1 MAQSKQAIKNRIRS
15 INATKKIT
23 SAMEL
28 LANVKLQKHRNLM
41 SKNSEY
47 SLVLKNTLGNIVA
60 SNPDIE
66 NKFITKRTSDRHLV
80 LVFSSDLGLCG
91 GYNSNMMKTLETI
104 KADEIILIGTHQ
116 YSWLV
121 NRGYNIINDMISSDS
136 MNFNDIK
143 RLANIAINKYLN
155 NEIGHIEVVYT
166 KFINTVSFNSE
177 VVELLPL
184 VNKEDIVKNNV
195 ETLFEPDCNT
205 ILDDLVPMMV
215 HNLLYSLLLETKTSE
230 QASRRLAMENATDN
244 ATELND
250 KLVLAYNQARQSAIT
265 QEITEIIG
273 GADAL

>member
-47 SLVLKNTLGNIVA
+47 ALVLKNTLGNIVA

-66 NKFITKRTSDRHLV
+66 NKFIVKRTSDRHLV
-80 LVFSSDLGLCG
+80 FVFSSDLGLCG
-91 GYNSNMMKTLETI
+91 GYNSNMMKTLESI
-104 KADEIILIGTHQ
+104 RADEIILVGTHQ

-121 NRGYNIINDMISSDS
+121 NRGYNVINDMVSSDS
-136 MNFNDIK
+136 VNFNNLK
-143 RLANIAINKYLN
+143 RLANIAIEKYLN

-184 VNKEDIVKNNV
+184 ADNNIKPSNV
-195 ETLFEPDCNT
+195 ETLFEPDCDT
-205 ILDDLVPMMV
+205 ILNDLVPMMV

>member
-47 SLVLKNTLGNIVA
+47 ALVLKNTLGNIVA

-66 NKFITKRTSDRHLV
+66 NKFIVKRTSDRHLV
-80 LVFSSDLGLCG
+80 FVFSSDLGLCG
-91 GYNSNMMKTLETI
+91 GYNSNMMKTLESI
-104 KADEIILIGTHQ
+104 RADEIILVGTHQ

-121 NRGYNIINDMISSDS
+121 NRGYNVINDMVSSDS
-136 MNFNDIK
+136 VNFNDLK
-143 RLANIAINKYLN
+143 RLANIAIEKYLN

-184 VNKEDIVKNNV
+184 ADNNIKPSNV
-195 ETLFEPDCNT
+195 ETLFEPDCDT
-205 ILDDLVPMMV
+205 ILNDLVPMMV

-273 GADAL
+273 GADTL

>member
-47 SLVLKNTLGNIVA
+47 ALVLKNTLGNIVA

-66 NKFITKRTSDRHLV
+66 NKFIVKRTSDRHLV
-80 LVFSSDLGLCG
+80 FVFSSDLGLCG
-91 GYNSNMMKTLETI
+91 GYNSNMMKTLESI
-104 KADEIILIGTHQ
+104 RADEIILVGTHQ

-121 NRGYNIINDMISSDS
+121 NRGYNVINDMVSSDS
-136 MNFNDIK
+136 VNFNDLK
-143 RLANIAINKYLN
+143 RLANIAIEKYLN

-184 VNKEDIVKNNV
+184 ADNNIKPSHV
-195 ETLFEPDCNT
+195 ETLFEPDCDT
-205 ILDDLVPMMV
+205 ILNDLVPMMV

>member
-28 LANVKLQKHRNLM
+28 LANVKLQKHRNLI

-47 SLVLKNTLGNIVA
+47 ALVLKNTLGNIVA

-66 NKFITKRTSDRHLV
+66 NKFIVKRTSDRHLV
-80 LVFSSDLGLCG
+80 FVFSSDLGLCG
-91 GYNSNMMKTLETI
+91 GYNSNMMKTLESI
-104 KADEIILIGTHQ
+104 RADEIILVGTHQ
-116 YSWLV
+116 YGWLV
-121 NRGYNIINDMISSDS
+121 NRGYNVINDMVSSDS
-136 MNFNDIK
+136 VNFNDLK
-143 RLANIAINKYLN
+143 RLANIAIEKYLN

-184 VNKEDIVKNNV
+184 ADNNIKPSNV
-195 ETLFEPDCNT
+195 ETLFEPDCDT
-205 ILDDLVPMMV
+205 ILNDLVPMMV

>member
-47 SLVLKNTLGNIVA
+47 ALVLKNTLGNIVA

-66 NKFITKRTSDRHLV
+66 NKFIVKRTSDRHLV
-80 LVFSSDLGLCG
+80 FVFSSDLGLCG
-91 GYNSNMMKTLETI
+91 GYNSNMMKTLESI
-104 KADEIILIGTHQ
+104 RADEIILVGTHQ

-121 NRGYNIINDMISSDS
+121 NRGYNVINDMVSSDS
-136 MNFNDIK
+136 VNFNDLK
-143 RLANIAINKYLN
+143 RLANIAIEKYLN

-184 VNKEDIVKNNV
+184 ADNNIKPSNV
-195 ETLFEPDCNT
+195 ETLFEPDCDT
-205 ILDDLVPMMV
+205 ILNDLVPMMV

>member
-1 MAQSKQAIKNRIRS
+1 MAQYKQAIKNRIRS

-47 SLVLKNTLGNIVA
+47 ALVLKNTLGNIVA

-66 NKFITKRTSDRHLV
+66 NKFIVKRTSDRHLV
-80 LVFSSDLGLCG
+80 FVFSSDLGLCG
-91 GYNSNMMKTLETI
+91 GYNSNMMKTLESI
-104 KADEIILIGTHQ
+104 RADEIILVGTHQ
-116 YSWLV
+116 YGWLV
-121 NRGYNIINDMISSDS
+121 NRGYNVINDMVSSDS
-136 MNFNDIK
+136 VNFNDLK
-143 RLANIAINKYLN
+143 RLANIAIEKYLN

-184 VNKEDIVKNNV
+184 ADNDVKPSNV
-195 ETLFEPDCNT
+195 ETLFEPDCDT
-205 ILDDLVPMMV
+205 ILNDLVPMMV

>member
-47 SLVLKNTLGNIVA
+47 ALVLKNTLGNIVA

-66 NKFITKRTSDRHLV
+66 NKFIVKRTSDRHLV
-80 LVFSSDLGLCG
+80 FVFSSDLGLCG
-91 GYNSNMMKTLETI
+91 GYNSNMMKTLEYI
-104 KADEIILIGTHQ
+104 RADEIILVGTHQ

-121 NRGYNIINDMISSDS
+121 NRGYNVINDMVSSDS
-136 MNFNDIK
+136 VNFNDLK
-143 RLANIAINKYLN
+143 RLANIAIEKYLN

-184 VNKEDIVKNNV
+184 ADNNIKPSNV
-195 ETLFEPDCNT
+195 ETLFEPDCDT
-205 ILDDLVPMMV
+205 ILNDLVPMMV

>member
-47 SLVLKNTLGNIVA
+47 ALVLKNTLGNIVA

-66 NKFITKRTSDRHLV
+66 NKFIVKRTSDRHLV
-80 LVFSSDLGLCG
+80 FVFSSDLGLCG
-91 GYNSNMMKTLETI
+91 GYNSNMMKTLESI
-104 KADEIILIGTHQ
+104 RADEIILVGTHQ
-116 YSWLV
+116 YGWLV
-121 NRGYNIINDMISSDS
+121 NRGYNVINDMVSSDS
-136 MNFNDIK
+136 VNFNDLK
-143 RLANIAINKYLN
+143 RLANIAIEKYLN

-184 VNKEDIVKNNV
+184 ADNNVKPSNV
-195 ETLFEPDCNT
+195 ETLFEPDCDT
-205 ILDDLVPMMV
+205 ILNDLVPMMV

>member
-47 SLVLKNTLGNIVA
+47 ALVLKNTLGNIVA

-66 NKFITKRTSDRHLV
+66 NKFIVKRTSDRHLV
-80 LVFSSDLGLCG
+80 FVFSSDLGLCG
-91 GYNSNMMKTLETI
+91 GYNSNMMKTLESI
-104 KADEIILIGTHQ
+104 RADEIILVGTHQ

-121 NRGYNIINDMISSDS
+121 NIGYNVINDMVSSDS
-136 MNFNDIK
+136 VNFNDLK
-143 RLANIAINKYLN
+143 RLANIAIEKYLN

-184 VNKEDIVKNNV
+184 ADNNIKPSNV
-195 ETLFEPDCNT
+195 ETLFEPDCDT
-205 ILDDLVPMMV
+205 ILNDLVPMMV

-273 GADAL
+273 GADTL

>member
-47 SLVLKNTLGNIVA
+47 ALVLKNTLGNIVA

-66 NKFITKRTSDRHLV
+66 NKFIVKRTSDRHLV
-80 LVFSSDLGLCG
+80 FVFSSDLGLCG
-91 GYNSNMMKTLETI
+91 GYNSNMMKTLESI
-104 KADEIILIGTHQ
+104 RADEIILVGTHQ
-116 YSWLV
+116 YGGLV
-121 NRGYNIINDMISSDS
+121 NRGYNVINDMVSSDS
-136 MNFNDIK
+136 VNFNDLK
-143 RLANIAINKYLN
+143 RLANIAIEKYLN

-184 VNKEDIVKNNV
+184 ADNNIKPSNV
-195 ETLFEPDCNT
+195 ETLFEPDCDT
-205 ILDDLVPMMV
+205 ILNDLVPMMV

>member
-47 SLVLKNTLGNIVA
+47 ALVLKNTLGNIVA

-66 NKFITKRTSDRHLV
+66 NKFIVKRTSDRHLV
-80 LVFSSDLGLCG
+80 FVFSSDLGLCG
-91 GYNSNMMKTLETI
+91 GYNSNMMKTLESI
-104 KADEIILIGTHQ
+104 RADEIILVGTHQ
-116 YSWLV
+116 YGWLV
-121 NRGYNIINDMISSDS
+121 NRGYNVINDMVSSDS
-136 MNFNDIK
+136 VNFNDLK
-143 RLANIAINKYLN
+143 RLANIAIEKYLN

-184 VNKEDIVKNNV
+184 ADNNIKPSNV
-195 ETLFEPDCNT
+195 ETLFEPDCDT
-205 ILDDLVPMMV
+205 ILNDLVPMMV

>member
-47 SLVLKNTLGNIVA
+47 ALVLKNTLGNIVA

-66 NKFITKRTSDRHLV
+66 NKFIVKRTSDRHLV
-80 LVFSSDLGLCG
+80 FVFSSDLGLCG
-91 GYNSNMMKTLETI
+91 GYNSNMMKTLESI
-104 KADEIILIGTHQ
+104 RADEIILVGTHQ
-116 YSWLV
+116 YGWLV
-121 NRGYNIINDMISSDS
+121 NRGYNVINDMVSSDS
-136 MNFNDIK
+136 VNFNDLK
-143 RLANIAINKYLN
+143 RLVNIAIEKYLN

-184 VNKEDIVKNNV
+184 ADNNIKPSNV
-195 ETLFEPDCNT
+195 ETLFEPDCDT
-205 ILDDLVPMMV
+205 ILNDLVPMMV

>member
-47 SLVLKNTLGNIVA
+47 ALVLKNTLGNIVA

-66 NKFITKRTSDRHLV
+66 NKFIVKRTSDRHLV
-80 LVFSSDLGLCG
+80 FVFSSDLGLCG
-91 GYNSNMMKTLETI
+91 GYNSNMMKTLESI
-104 KADEIILIGTHQ
+104 KADEIILVGTHQ

-121 NRGYNIINDMISSDS
+121 NRGYNVINDMVSSDS
-136 MNFNDIK
+136 VNFNDLK
-143 RLANIAINKYLN
+143 RLANIAIEKYLN

-184 VNKEDIVKNNV
+184 ADNNIKPSNV
-195 ETLFEPDCNT
+195 ETLFEPDCDT
-205 ILDDLVPMMV
+205 ILNDLVPMMV

>member
-47 SLVLKNTLGNIVA
+47 ALVLKNTLGNIVA

-66 NKFITKRTSDRHLV
+66 NKFIVKRTSDRHLV
-80 LVFSSDLGLCG
+80 FVFSSDLGLCG
-91 GYNSNMMKTLETI
+91 GYNSNMMKTLESI
-104 KADEIILIGTHQ
+104 RADEIILVGTHQ

-121 NRGYNIINDMISSDS
+121 NRGYNVINDMVSSDS
-136 MNFNDIK
+136 VNFNDLK
-143 RLANIAINKYLN
+143 RLANIAIEKYLN

-184 VNKEDIVKNNV
+184 ADNNIKPSNV
-195 ETLFEPDCNT
+195 ETLFEPDCDT
-205 ILDDLVPMMV
+205 ILNDLVPMMV

-273 GADAL
+273 GAEAL

>member
-47 SLVLKNTLGNIVA
+47 ALVLKNTLGNIVA

-66 NKFITKRTSDRHLV
+66 NKFIVKRTSDRHLV
-80 LVFSSDLGLCG
+80 FVFSSDLGLCG
-91 GYNSNMMKTLETI
+91 GYNSNMMKTLESI
-104 KADEIILIGTHQ
+104 RADEIILVGTHQ
-116 YSWLV
+116 YGWLV
-121 NRGYNIINDMISSDS
+121 NRGYNVINDMVSSDS
-136 MNFNDIK
+136 INFNDLK
-143 RLANIAINKYLN
+143 RLANVAIEKYLN

-184 VNKEDIVKNNV
+184 ADNDVKPSNV
-195 ETLFEPDCNT
+195 ETLFEPDCDT
-205 ILDDLVPMMV
+205 ILNDLVPMMV

>member
-47 SLVLKNTLGNIVA
+47 ALVLKNTLGNIVA

-66 NKFITKRTSDRHLV
+66 NKFIVKRTSDRHLV
-80 LVFSSDLGLCG
+80 FVFSSDLGLCG
-91 GYNSNMMKTLETI
+91 GYNSNMMKTLESI
-104 KADEIILIGTHQ
+104 RADEIILVGTHQ
-116 YSWLV
+116 YGWLI
-121 NRGYNIINDMISSDS
+121 NRGYNVINDMVSSDS
-136 MNFNDIK
+136 VNFNDLK
-143 RLANIAINKYLN
+143 RLANIAIEKYLN

-184 VNKEDIVKNNV
+184 ADNNIKPSNV
-195 ETLFEPDCNT
+195 ETLFEPDCDT
-205 ILDDLVPMMV
+205 ILNDLVPMMV

>member
-47 SLVLKNTLGNIVA
+47 ALVLKNTLGNIVA

-66 NKFITKRTSDRHLV
+66 NKFIVKRTSDRHLV
-80 LVFSSDLGLCG
+80 FVFSSDLGLCG
-91 GYNSNMMKTLETI
+91 GYNSNMMKTLESI
-104 KADEIILIGTHQ
+104 RADEIILVGTHQ

-121 NRGYNIINDMISSDS
+121 NRGYNVINDMVSSDS
-136 MNFNDIK
+136 VNFNDLK
-143 RLANIAINKYLN
+143 RLANIAIEKYLN

-184 VNKEDIVKNNV
+184 ADNDVKPSNV
-195 ETLFEPDCNT
+195 ETLFEPDCDK
-205 ILDDLVPMMV
+205 ILNDLVPMMV

>member
-47 SLVLKNTLGNIVA
+47 ALVLKNTLGNIVA

-66 NKFITKRTSDRHLV
+66 NKFIVKRTSDRHLV
-80 LVFSSDLGLCG
+80 FVFSSDLGLCG
-91 GYNSNMMKTLETI
+91 GYNSNMMKTLESI
-104 KADEIILIGTHQ
+104 KADEIILVGTHQ

-121 NRGYNIINDMISSDS
+121 NRGYNVINDMVSSDS
-136 MNFNDIK
+136 VNFNDLK
-143 RLANIAINKYLN
+143 RLATIAIEKYLN

-184 VNKEDIVKNNV
+184 ADNDVKPSNV
-195 ETLFEPDCNT
+195 ETLFEPDCDT
-205 ILDDLVPMMV
+205 ILNDLVPMMV

>member
-47 SLVLKNTLGNIVA
+47 ALVLKNTLGNIVA

-66 NKFITKRTSDRHLV
+66 NKFIVKRTSDRHLV
-80 LVFSSDLGLCG
+80 FVFSSDLGLCG
-91 GYNSNMMKTLETI
+91 GYNSNMMKTLESI
-104 KADEIILIGTHQ
+104 KADEIILVGTHQ
-116 YSWLV
+116 YGWLV
-121 NRGYNIINDMISSDS
+121 NRGYNVINDMVSSDS
-136 MNFNDIK
+136 VNFNDLK
-143 RLANIAINKYLN
+143 RLANIAIEKYLN

-184 VNKEDIVKNNV
+184 ADNDVKPSNV
-195 ETLFEPDCNT
+195 ETLFEPDCDT
-205 ILDDLVPMMV
+205 ILNDLVPMMV

>member
-28 LANVKLQKHRNLM
+28 LANVKLQKHSNLM

-47 SLVLKNTLGNIVA
+47 ALVLKNTLGNIVA

-66 NKFITKRTSDRHLV
+66 NKFIVKRTSDRHLV
-80 LVFSSDLGLCG
+80 FVFSSDLGLCG
-91 GYNSNMMKTLETI
+91 GYNSNMMKTLESI
-104 KADEIILIGTHQ
+104 RADEIILVGTHQ
-116 YSWLV
+116 YGWLV
-121 NRGYNIINDMISSDS
+121 NGGYNVINDMVSSDS
-136 MNFNDIK
+136 INFNDLK
-143 RLANIAINKYLN
+143 RLANVAIEKYLN

-184 VNKEDIVKNNV
+184 ADNDVKPSNV
-195 ETLFEPDCNT
+195 ETLFEPDCDT
-205 ILDDLVPMMV
+205 ILNDLVPMMV

>member
-47 SLVLKNTLGNIVA
+47 ALVLKNTLGNIVA

-66 NKFITKRTSDRHLV
+66 NKFIVKRTSDRHLV
-80 LVFSSDLGLCG
+80 FVFSSDLGLCG
-91 GYNSNMMKTLETI
+91 GYNSNMMKTLESI
-104 KADEIILIGTHQ
+104 RADEIILVGTHQ
-116 YSWLV
+116 YGWLV
-121 NRGYNIINDMISSDS
+121 NRGYNVINDMVSSDS
-136 MNFNDIK
+136 VNFNDLK
-143 RLANIAINKYLN
+143 RLANIAIEKYLN

-184 VNKEDIVKNNV
+184 ADNDVKPSNV
-195 ETLFEPDCNT
+195 ETLFEPDCDT
-205 ILDDLVPMMV
+205 ILNDLVPMMV

>member
-47 SLVLKNTLGNIVA
+47 ALVLKNTLGNIVA

-66 NKFITKRTSDRHLV
+66 NKFIVKRTSDRHLV
-80 LVFSSDLGLCG
+80 FVFSSDLGLCG
-91 GYNSNMMKTLETI
+91 GYNSNMMKTLESI
-104 KADEIILIGTHQ
+104 RADEIILVGTHQ

-121 NRGYNIINDMISSDS
+121 NRGYNVINDMVSSDS
-136 MNFNDIK
+136 VNFNDLK
-143 RLANIAINKYLN
+143 RLANIAIEKYLN

-184 VNKEDIVKNNV
+184 ADNNVKPSNV
-195 ETLFEPDCNT
+195 ETLFEPDCDT
-205 ILDDLVPMMV
+205 ILNDLVPMMV

>member
-47 SLVLKNTLGNIVA
+47 ALVLKNTLGNIVA

-66 NKFITKRTSDRHLV
+66 NKFIVKRTSDRHLV
-80 LVFSSDLGLCG
+80 FVFSSDLGLCG
-91 GYNSNMMKTLETI
+91 GYNSNMMKTLESI
-104 KADEIILIGTHQ
+104 RADEIILVGTHQ
-116 YSWLV
+116 YSWLI
-121 NRGYNIINDMISSDS
+121 NRGYNVINDMVSSDS
-136 MNFNDIK
+136 VNFNDLK
-143 RLANIAINKYLN
+143 RLANIAIEKYLN

-184 VNKEDIVKNNV
+184 ADNNIKPSNV
-195 ETLFEPDCNT
+195 ETLFEPDCDT
-205 ILDDLVPMMV
+205 ILNDLVPMMV

>member
-47 SLVLKNTLGNIVA
+47 ALVLKNTLGNIVA

-66 NKFITKRTSDRHLV
+66 NKFIVKRTSDRHLV
-80 LVFSSDLGLCG
+80 FVFSSDLGLCG
-91 GYNSNMMKTLETI
+91 GYNSNMMKTLESI
-104 KADEIILIGTHQ
+104 RADEIILVGTHQ

-121 NRGYNIINDMISSDS
+121 NRGYNVINDMVSSDS
-136 MNFNDIK
+136 VNFNDLK
-143 RLANIAINKYLN
+143 RLANIAIEKYLN

-166 KFINTVSFNSE
+166 KFFNTVSFNSE

-184 VNKEDIVKNNV
+184 ADNDVKPSNV
-195 ETLFEPDCNT
+195 ETLFEPDCDT
-205 ILDDLVPMMV
+205 ILNDLVPMMV

>member
-47 SLVLKNTLGNIVA
+47 ALVLKNTLGNIVA

-66 NKFITKRTSDRHLV
+66 NKFIVKRTSDRHLV
-80 LVFSSDLGLCG
+80 FVFSSDLGLCG
-91 GYNSNMMKTLETI
+91 GYNSNMMKTLESI
-104 KADEIILIGTHQ
+104 RADEIILVGTHQ

-121 NRGYNIINDMISSDS
+121 NRGYNVINDMVSSDS
-136 MNFNDIK
+136 VNFNDLK
-143 RLANIAINKYLN
+143 RLANIAIEKYLN

-184 VNKEDIVKNNV
+184 ADNNIKPSNV
-195 ETLFEPDCNT
+195 ETLFEPDCDT
-205 ILDDLVPMMV
+205 ILNDLVPTMV

>member
-47 SLVLKNTLGNIVA
+47 ALVLKNTLGNIVA

-66 NKFITKRTSDRHLV
+66 NKFIVKRTSDRHLV
-80 LVFSSDLGLCG
+80 FVFSSDLGLCG
-91 GYNSNMMKTLETI
+91 GYNSNMMKTLESI
-104 KADEIILIGTHQ
+104 RADEIILVGTHQ

-121 NRGYNIINDMISSDS
+121 NRGYNVINDMVSSDS
-136 MNFNDIK
+136 VNFNDLK
-143 RLANIAINKYLN
+143 RLANIAIEKYLN

-184 VNKEDIVKNNV
+184 ADNNIKPSNV
-195 ETLFEPDCNT
+195 ETLFEPDCDT
-205 ILDDLVPMMV
+205 ILNDLVPMMV

-250 KLVLAYNQARQSAIT
+250 KLVLAYNQARQSVIT

>member
-47 SLVLKNTLGNIVA
+47 ALVLKNTLGNIVA

-66 NKFITKRTSDRHLV
+66 NKFIVKRTSDRHLV
-80 LVFSSDLGLCG
+80 FVFSSDLGLCG
-91 GYNSNMMKTLETI
+91 GYNSNMMKTLESI
-104 KADEIILIGTHQ
+104 RADEIILVGTHQ
-116 YSWLV
+116 YGWLV
-121 NRGYNIINDMISSDS
+121 NRGYNVINDMVSSDS
-136 MNFNDIK
+136 INFNGLK
-143 RLANIAINKYLN
+143 RLANIAIEKYLN

-184 VNKEDIVKNNV
+184 ADNDVKPSHV
-195 ETLFEPDCNT
+195 ETLFEPDCDT
-205 ILDDLVPMMV
+205 ILNDLVPMMV

-230 QASRRLAMENATDN
+230 QASRRLAMENATDY

>member
-47 SLVLKNTLGNIVA
+47 ALVLKNTLGNIVA

-66 NKFITKRTSDRHLV
+66 NKFIVKRTSDRHLV
-80 LVFSSDLGLCG
+80 FVFSSDLGLCG
-91 GYNSNMMKTLETI
+91 GYNSNMMKTLESI
-104 KADEIILIGTHQ
+104 RADEIILVGTHQ

-121 NRGYNIINDMISSDS
+121 NRGYNVINDMVSSDS
-136 MNFNDIK
+136 VNFNDLK
-143 RLANIAINKYLN
+143 RLANIAIEKYLN

-184 VNKEDIVKNNV
+184 ADNNIKPSNV
-195 ETLFEPDCNT
+195 ETLFEPDCDT
-205 ILDDLVPMMV
+205 ILNDLIPMMV

>member
-47 SLVLKNTLGNIVA
+47 ALVLKNTLGNIVA

-66 NKFITKRTSDRHLV
+66 NKFIVKRTSDRHLV
-80 LVFSSDLGLCG
+80 FVFSSDLGLCG
-91 GYNSNMMKTLETI
+91 GYNSNMMKTLESI
-104 KADEIILIGTHQ
+104 RADEIILVGTHQ
-116 YSWLV
+116 YGWLV
-121 NRGYNIINDMISSDS
+121 NRGYNVINDMVSSDS
-136 MNFNDIK
+136 INFNDLK
-143 RLANIAINKYLN
+143 RLANIAIEKYLN

-184 VNKEDIVKNNV
+184 ADNNIKPSNV
-195 ETLFEPDCNT
+195 ETLFEPDCDT
-205 ILDDLVPMMV
+205 ILNDLVPMMV

>member
-23 SAMEL
+23 SAMEF

-47 SLVLKNTLGNIVA
+47 ALVLKNTLGNIVA

-66 NKFITKRTSDRHLV
+66 NKFIVKRTSDRHLV
-80 LVFSSDLGLCG
+80 FVFSSDLGLCG
-91 GYNSNMMKTLETI
+91 GYNSNMMKTLESI
-104 KADEIILIGTHQ
+104 RADEIILVGTHQ
-116 YSWLV
+116 YGWLV
-121 NRGYNIINDMISSDS
+121 NRGYNVINDMVSSDS
-136 MNFNDIK
+136 VNFNDLK
-143 RLANIAINKYLN
+143 RLANIAIEKYLN

-184 VNKEDIVKNNV
+184 ADNNIKPSNV
-195 ETLFEPDCNT
+195 ETLFEPDCDT
-205 ILDDLVPMMV
+205 ILNDLVPMMV

>member
-47 SLVLKNTLGNIVA
+47 ALVLKNTLGNIVA

-66 NKFITKRTSDRHLV
+66 NKFIVKRTSDRHLV
-80 LVFSSDLGLCG
+80 FVFSSDLGLCG
-91 GYNSNMMKTLETI
+91 GYNSNMMKTLESI
-104 KADEIILIGTHQ
+104 RADEISLVGTHQ

-121 NRGYNIINDMISSDS
+121 NRGYNVINDMVSSDS
-136 MNFNDIK
+136 VNFNDLK
-143 RLANIAINKYLN
+143 RLANIAIEKYLN

-184 VNKEDIVKNNV
+184 ADNDVKPSNV
-195 ETLFEPDCNT
+195 ETLFEPDCDT
-205 ILDDLVPMMV
+205 ILNDLVPMMV

>member
-47 SLVLKNTLGNIVA
+47 ALVLKNTLGNIVA

-66 NKFITKRTSDRHLV
+66 NKFIVKRTSDRHLV
-80 LVFSSDLGLCG
+80 FVFSSDLGLCG
-91 GYNSNMMKTLETI
+91 GYNSNMMKTLESI
-104 KADEIILIGTHQ
+104 RADEIILVGTHQ
-116 YSWLV
+116 YGWLV
-121 NRGYNIINDMISSDS
+121 NRGYNVINDMVSSDS
-136 MNFNDIK
+136 VNFNDLK
-143 RLANIAINKYLN
+143 RLANVAIEKYLN

-184 VNKEDIVKNNV
+184 ADNNIKPSNV
-195 ETLFEPDCNT
+195 ETLFEPDCDT
-205 ILDDLVPMMV
+205 ILNDLVPMMV

>member
-47 SLVLKNTLGNIVA
+47 ALVLKNTLGNIVA

-66 NKFITKRTSDRHLV
+66 NKFIVKRTSDRHLV
-80 LVFSSDLGLCG
+80 FVFSSDLGLCG
-91 GYNSNMMKTLETI
+91 GYNSNMMKTLESI
-104 KADEIILIGTHQ
+104 RADEIILVGTHQ
-116 YSWLV
+116 YGWLV
-121 NRGYNIINDMISSDS
+121 NRGYNVINDMVSSDS
-136 MNFNDIK
+136 VNFNDLK
-143 RLANIAINKYLN
+143 RFANIAIEKYLN

-184 VNKEDIVKNNV
+184 ADNNIKPSNV
-195 ETLFEPDCNT
+195 ETLFEPDCDT
-205 ILDDLVPMMV
+205 ILNDLVPMMV

>member
-47 SLVLKNTLGNIVA
+47 ALVLKNTLGNIVA

-66 NKFITKRTSDRHLV
+66 NKFIVKRTSDRHLV
-80 LVFSSDLGLCG
+80 FVFSSDLGLCG
-91 GYNSNMMKTLETI
+91 GYNSNMMKTLESI
-104 KADEIILIGTHQ
+104 RADEIILVGTHQ

-121 NRGYNIINDMISSDS
+121 NRGYNVINDMVSSDS
-136 MNFNDIK
+136 VNFNDLK
-143 RLANIAINKYLN
+143 RLANIAIEKYLN

-184 VNKEDIVKNNV
+184 ADNDVKPSNV
-195 ETLFEPDCNT
+195 ETLFEPDCDT
-205 ILDDLVPMMV
+205 ILNDLVPMMV

>member
-47 SLVLKNTLGNIVA
+47 ALVLKNTLGNIVA

-66 NKFITKRTSDRHLV
+66 NKFIVKRTSDRHLV
-80 LVFSSDLGLCG
+80 FVFSSDLGLCG
-91 GYNSNMMKTLETI
+91 GYNSNMMKTLESI
-104 KADEIILIGTHQ
+104 RAYEIILVGTHQ

-121 NRGYNIINDMISSDS
+121 NRGYNVINDMVSSDS
-136 MNFNDIK
+136 VNFNDLK
-143 RLANIAINKYLN
+143 RLANIAIEKYLN

-184 VNKEDIVKNNV
+184 ADNDVKPSNV
-195 ETLFEPDCNT
+195 ETLFEPDCDT
-205 ILDDLVPMMV
+205 ILNDLVPMMV

>member
-47 SLVLKNTLGNIVA
+47 ALVLKNTLGNIVA

-66 NKFITKRTSDRHLV
+66 NKFIVKRTSDRHLV
-80 LVFSSDLGLCG
+80 FVFSSDLGLCG
-91 GYNSNMMKTLETI
+91 GYNSNMMKTLESI
-104 KADEIILIGTHQ
+104 RADEIILVGTHQ
-116 YSWLV
+116 YGWLV
-121 NRGYNIINDMISSDS
+121 NRGYNVINDMVSSDS
-136 MNFNDIK
+136 VNFNDLK
-143 RLANIAINKYLN
+143 RLANIAIEKYLN

-184 VNKEDIVKNNV
+184 ADNNIKPSHV
-195 ETLFEPDCNT
+195 ETLFEPDCDT
-205 ILDDLVPMMV
+205 ILNDLVPMMV

>member
-47 SLVLKNTLGNIVA
+47 ALVLKNTLGNIVA
-60 SNPDIE
+60 STPDIE
-66 NKFITKRTSDRHLV
+66 NKFIVKRTSDRHLV
-80 LVFSSDLGLCG
+80 FVFSSDLGLCG
-91 GYNSNMMKTLETI
+91 GYNSNMMKTLESI
-104 KADEIILIGTHQ
+104 RADEIILVGTHQ

-121 NRGYNIINDMISSDS
+121 NRGYNVINDMVSSDS
-136 MNFNDIK
+136 VNFNDLK
-143 RLANIAINKYLN
+143 RLANIAIEKYLN

-184 VNKEDIVKNNV
+184 ADNDVKPSNV
-195 ETLFEPDCNT
+195 ETLFEPDCDT
-205 ILDDLVPMMV
+205 ILNDLVPMMV

>member
-1 MAQSKQAIKNRIRS
+1 
-15 INATKKIT
+15 
-23 SAMEL
+23 MEL

-47 SLVLKNTLGNIVA
+47 ALVLKNTLGNIVA

-66 NKFITKRTSDRHLV
+66 NKFIVKRTSDRHLV
-80 LVFSSDLGLCG
+80 FVFSSDLGLCG
-91 GYNSNMMKTLETI
+91 GYNSNMMKTLESI
-104 KADEIILIGTHQ
+104 RADEIILVGTHQ

-121 NRGYNIINDMISSDS
+121 NRGYNVINDMVSSDS
-136 MNFNDIK
+136 VNFNDLK
-143 RLANIAINKYLN
+143 RLANIAIEKYLN

-184 VNKEDIVKNNV
+184 ADNDVKPSNV
-195 ETLFEPDCNT
+195 ETLFEPDCDT
-205 ILDDLVPMMV
+205 ILNDLVPMMV

>member
-47 SLVLKNTLGNIVA
+47 ALVLKNTLGNIVA

-66 NKFITKRTSDRHLV
+66 NKFIVKRTSDRHLV
-80 LVFSSDLGLCG
+80 FVFSSDLGLCG
-91 GYNSNMMKTLETI
+91 GYNSNMMKTLESI
-104 KADEIILIGTHQ
+104 KADEIILVGTHQ

-121 NRGYNIINDMISSDS
+121 NRGYNVINDMVSSDS
-136 MNFNDIK
+136 VNFNDLK
-143 RLANIAINKYLN
+143 RLANIAIEKYLN

-184 VNKEDIVKNNV
+184 ADNDFKPSHV
-195 ETLFEPDCNT
+195 ETLFEPDCDT
-205 ILDDLVPMMV
+205 ILNDLVPMMV